1 MKLQDAINTTGLRFN
16 DMKNPISYLAF
27 AVIILTGCRKEP
39 GNIYSGIMTINN
51 KPVATTPTYYTE
63 GFHVPTGRK
72 VADLNNSR
80 DIISVASV
88 YGPADYTPV
97 KINFITNNFKN
108 AFFKWGEYTSSQEA
122 VASFNNLKQFTAPSW
137 AELGDS
143 VAANQIWLYRTDD
156 DRYAKIRIIS
166 TLHEK
171 RPDMPRPYAE
181 CTFEWVFQPDGTMTF
196 PK

>member
-1 MKLQDAINTTGLRFN
+1 
-16 DMKNPISYLAF
+16 MKNKLWLPAF
-27 AVIILTGCRKEP
+27 AIVFLTGCTKESGP
-39 GNIYSGIMTINN
+39 VYSGTMTINN

-63 GFHVPTGRK
+63 GFHVPTGKK
-72 VADLNNSR
+72 VADINNSR

-88 YGPADYTPV
+88 FGPADYTPI

-108 AFFKWGEYTSSQEA
+108 AFFRFGGYSSSQEA
-122 VASFNNLKQFTAPSW
+122 VASFNNLKQFTPPLW
-137 AELGDS
+137 TELGDS